1 MYLNELIETYTNY
14 INRVNAIKNSIEEV
28 LTSKGYD
35 ISDKSFLGL
44 ANVIYNIG
52 NDEELSFIDQK
63 FDTIPTESGE
73 KGLEVK
79 IDKLSFVKL
88 SLFNVLRAKGI
99 EIESNTPFDEYDI
112 YIDSVTSPDRILP
125 LNILSEKTDNYNE
138 TKLTVEQTEGY
149 NYYYNLSGL
158 IPVYGKVYN
167 SENGFKS
174 FTDVISVPEN
184 QMFIS
189 VIEVDENNL
198 VTKAGVVICEHKI
211 RRIADLINIDM
222 TPGNHLYEC
231 IFTPSVSNVDIYYKN
246 FNFYDSIYQ
255 DEIFDSTD
263 YTLYSDSYISES
275 GEDHQL
281 FIVLVKDN
289 RSIGYYIGS
298 TNIRKA
304 AYRFDS
310 YSLQGEQEGYTKIY
324 TENILKDGDKY
335 LLYKGEKTPLYDEY
349 INPDSCIIWN
359 GEDELEL
366 EHRSLITI
374 LEVDSNNKIKKYSL
388 LSVSANV
395 QLATSLTGITSVAGS
410 NDYHTIISIK
420 NMKED
425 YSYYY
430 KASDSYVM
438 PVLNSKVPTGYIQF
452 LPGEDELNIENGTRV
467 CILEVKDGVE
477 SAGYHT
483 VESRVP
489 TIKYI
494 KLESTIGSIA
504 GYTKISTDNE
514 LEEDEYYMY
523 QKGCI
528 ATAYNKDPDGFIRFN
543 IDNELYGFNDF
554 DNITVLVVK
563 MIEGEYKV
571 RKVGYTTVNVRPVE
585 LLPLT
590 IISRRGSL
598 GEHTYI
604 SVSPYIT
611 RGNVYKYQF
620 TSELPVLYQDV
631 SNWFDW
637 DGKSEIK
644 SENDVDICIAE
655 CSSDY
660 LVLKTGK
667 TKVKAKDPDPVLG
680 ELTITSEAGTN
691 DGCTKITVEP
701 SLTEGYQYAYQFDI
715 ETLPE
720 YHHDASTWYAW
731 NGTSEIKATNG
742 KSICIAECTIDGFIT
757 KAGITTV
764 ISK

>member
-1 MYLNELIETYTNY
+1 MYLNQLIETYTNY
-14 INRVNAIKNSIEEV
+14 IDRITAIKNSIEDV

-35 ISDKSFLGL
+35 ISDKTFLGL

-52 NDEELSFIDQK
+52 NDEELSFINQK
-63 FDTIPTESGE
+63 FDTIPTETGE
-73 KGLEVK
+73 KGLEIK

-88 SLFNVLRAKGI
+88 SLFNVLRAKGV
-99 EIESNTPFDEYDI
+99 EIESNTPLDEYDI
-112 YIDSVTSPDRILP
+112 YIDSVSSPDRILP

-138 TKLTVEQTEGY
+138 TKLSIEQTEGY
-149 NYYYNLSGL
+149 TYYYNLSGL
-158 IPVYGKVYN
+158 IPVYGKPYN
-167 SENGFKS
+167 SEDGFVP
-174 FTDVISVPEN
+174 FTNLISVTEN
-184 QMFIS
+184 QMYIS
-189 VIEVDENNL
+189 VIEVDENNF
-198 VTKAGVVICEHKI
+198 VTKAGVVPCNKKI
-211 RRIADLINIDM
+211 RRVADLVEIEM
-222 TPGNHLYEC
+222 TPGDRLNKC
-231 IFTPSVSNVDIYYKN
+231 IFTSPITNVDIYYKN
-246 FNFYDSIYQ
+246 YNFYDSVYQ

-263 YTLYSDSYISES
+263 YTLYSDSYISET
-275 GEDHQL
+275 GVDNQL

-289 RSIGYYIGS
+289 RSVGYYIGT

-310 YSLQGEQEGYTKIY
+310 YSLPGEQEGYTKIY

-349 INPDSCIIWN
+349 INPDNYIAWN
-359 GEDELEL
+359 GDDELEL
-366 EHRSLITI
+366 EHRTLITI
-374 LEVDSNNKIKKYSL
+374 LEIDSDNKIKKYSL
-388 LSVSANV
+388 LLVSANV
-395 QLATSLTGITSVAGS
+395 QLATSLTGISSVAGS
-410 NDYHTIISIK
+410 NDYFTIISI
-420 NMKED
+420 NNVKED

-430 KASDSYVM
+430 KASDSYDM
-438 PVLNSKVPTGYIQF
+438 PVLNSKVPTGYIKF
-452 LPGEDELNIENGTRV
+452 LPGEDELNIESGTRV
-467 CILEVKDGVE
+467 CILEVKDGIE

-483 VESRVP
+483 VISKVP

-514 LEEDEYYMY
+514 LAEDEFYMY
-523 QKGCI
+523 QKGVI
-528 ATAYNKDPDGFIRFN
+528 ATAYDKDPYGFIQFE
-543 IDNELYGFNDF
+543 IGDELYGFTDQ

-590 IISRRGSL
+590 VISRRGSI

-604 SVSPYIT
+604 TVTPTLT
-611 RGNVYKYQF
+611 RGNIYKYQF
-620 TSELPVLYQDV
+620 TGELPILYQDV
-631 SNWFDW
+631 SDWFDW
-637 DGKSEIK
+637 NGKSDIK

-655 CSSDY
+655 CSPDY

-667 TKVKAKDPDPVLG
+667 TKVKAKEPDPVLG
-680 ELTITSEAGTN
+680 VLTITSTAGTN

-701 SLTEGYQYAYQFDI
+701 SITDGYQYAYQFDI
-715 ETLPE
+715 DTLPE

-731 NGTSEIKATNG
+731 NGTSEIKATTG
-742 KSICIAECTIDGFIT
+742 KSICIAECTTDGFIT